1 MNKKFLFMLRFEKRN
16 INKNKIKSKDKR
28 MVRLTAGI
36 KKIKRNKYRLGLYKK
51 FKTYSL
57 YIFLS

>member
-1 MNKKFLFMLRFEKRN
+1 MGKIMNKKFLFMLRFEKRN

-36 KKIKRNKYRLGLYKK
+36 KKIIRKINRLGFSK
-51 FKTYSL
+51 
-57 YIFLS
+57 